1 MLKKR
6 SLEIGLCIEVRSRL
20 RSTLTDLTNSLPRSK
35 TGSQNKKAPNK
46 RNKNKKSLPR
56 TPLKSIKSTFWNP
69 NLRKLQGWIV
79 LLIER
84 SIKVNGGKLWIIK
97 AKLWETP
104 YGKESQLLPSR
115 NTKITPIKEVRRQKI
130 LLKWW
135 ICWREEKQLQTYKT
149 KKQVK
154 GANLITCW
162 NIASSRESKR
172 LRCWIKIE
180 VLM

>member
-1 MLKKR
+1 M
-6 SLEIGLCIEVRSRL
+6 
-20 RSTLTDLTNSLPRSK
+20 RSTSTDSTSSSARNK
-35 TGSQNKKAPNK
+35 TGSQNKKPHHE

-56 TPLKSIKSTFWNP
+56 TPLKSIKSIFWNP

-115 NTKITPIKEVRRQKI
+115 NTKTIPIKEVRRQKTW
-130 LLKWW
+130 LKWW
-135 ICWREEKQLQTYKT
+135 ICWSEEKQLQTYKT

-162 NIASSRESKR
+162 NIASSRKSKR
-172 LRCWIKIE
+172 LRCWIKTE